1 MNTLAL
7 AMILAFGLLAA
18 PLIAEAQPAGKT
30 PRVGFLVMARNPGVE
45 SSFPRG
51 LRDRGYVEGRDVI
64 IEWRD
69 AEGRNDRVP
78 ALAADLVRL
87 GVDIIVAAGPEARDA
102 ALRATATIPVVVV
115 GSVDPV
121 AEGWAASL
129 ARPGGNVT
137 GLTVTMPELEAKRL
151 QLLTEMIPGLSRLGV
166 LRAPLGGLER
176 RRLSTVARALGIT
189 VHVLMVQH
197 PDDLTRALDEA
208 VRERAQAL
216 DVAETAML
224 YAHRT
229 RIADLA
235 ARRRLPTAG
244 LFRQSAEAGFLVT
257 YGVDISDL
265 LHRAAIY
272 VDKILR
278 GAKPADLPVEQPTK
292 FELVINL
299 KTAKALGLTIPQ
311 SLLLRADQV
320 IE

>member
-197 PDDLTRALDEA
+197 PDDLTRGS
-208 VRERAQAL
+208 
-216 DVAETAML
+216 
-224 YAHRT
+224 T
-229 RIADLA
+229 RPCASG
-235 ARRRLPTAG
+235 RRIFKGATPANLP
-244 LFRQSAEAGFLVT
+244 
-257 YGVDISDL
+257 I
-265 LHRAAIY
+265 
-272 VDKILR
+272 
-278 GAKPADLPVEQPTK
+278 EQPTK
-292 FELVINL
+292 FELAINL
-299 KTAKALGLTIPQ
+299 KTAKALGQDNPPVAAAARG
-311 SLLLRADQV
+311 SGD
-320 IE
+320 